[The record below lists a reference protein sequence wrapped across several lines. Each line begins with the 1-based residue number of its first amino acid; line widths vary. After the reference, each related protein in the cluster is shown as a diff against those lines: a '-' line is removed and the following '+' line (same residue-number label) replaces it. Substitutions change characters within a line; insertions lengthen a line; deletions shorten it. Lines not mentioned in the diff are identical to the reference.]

1 MQLLCHKSFIIATGQ
16 PLKEFEKIEFIEI
29 MDVTGNYYYLGK
41 ITKLHSY
48 EGKLVLYLDTD
59 EPQRYS
65 ELKSVFVLEN
75 GGLVPYFF
83 EEFKL
88 NGNKAVVR
96 FADVDKEKAVKMVNH
111 ELYLP
116 LDMLPPLSGDK
127 FYYFEIKGFEV
138 IDDKFGKVGTI
149 NDVLEYPNQAVIQV
163 FRDKKEVLIPVSDDI
178 IKKLD
183 RKNRRLY
190 VTLPDGLLSVYL

>member
-1 MQLLCHKSFIIATGQ
+1 
-16 PLKEFEKIEFIEI
+16 
-29 MDVTGNYYYLGK
+29 MDITDNYFYLGK

-59 EPQRYS
+59 QPEKYS
-65 ELKSVFVLEN
+65 ALTSVFVYEN
-75 GGLVPYFF
+75 GGMVPYFF

-96 FADVDKEKAVKMVNH
+96 FADVSKEKASKMVNL

-116 LDMLPPLSGDK
+116 VEMLPPLTGNK
-127 FYYFEIKGFEV
+127 FYYHEIKGFEV
-138 IDDKFGKVGTI
+138 VDDDFGSVGEI

-163 FRDKKEVLIPVSDDI
+163 FRNNKEVLIPISDDI
-178 IKKLD
+178 IKQLD
-183 RKNRRLY
+183 RKNRKLY
-190 VTLPDGLLSVYL
+190 VTLPDGLLEVYL